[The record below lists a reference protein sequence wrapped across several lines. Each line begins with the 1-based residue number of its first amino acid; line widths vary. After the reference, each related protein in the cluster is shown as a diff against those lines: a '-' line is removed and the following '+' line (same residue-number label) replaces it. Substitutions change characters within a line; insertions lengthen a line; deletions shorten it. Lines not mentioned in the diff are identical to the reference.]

1 MTESPTQTAEGFQ
14 PISGEPQLSVSAAVA
29 KNPMSVMRAAQ
40 RNAAGDLSELA
51 EKARRLMVEND
62 PDVVRAGLGEIAAR
76 LDAVGVQIADPL
88 AAAMEMLAA

>member
-1 MTESPTQTAEGFQ
+1 MQRLQAA
-14 PISGEPQLSVSAAVA
+14 QLSVLAAVA
-29 KNPMSVMRAAQ
+29 KNPMSVMPAAQ

-62 PDVVRAGLGEIAAR
+62 PDVVRPGLGEIAAR